1 MEAEAGQNKDI
12 ENAENGGYEEEL
24 DDATNFKQ
32 D

>member
-12 ENAENGGYEEEL
+12 ENAENGNYEEEFN
-24 DDATNFKQ
+24 AANSSQ